1 MMALLLAGALSW
13 QRREREQAG
22 AADQTFDPRPDGYLD
37 DLHERMKVIWIGEFL
52 ARSLERIVPAK
63 LGFQQRRDAITGPLR
78 LVGPDLTGIVETFAD
93 PHMARRLVL
102 RR

>member
-1 MMALLLAGALSW
+1 
-13 QRREREQAG
+13 
-22 AADQTFDPRPDGYLD
+22 
-37 DLHERMKVIWIGEFL
+37 L

-93 PHMARRLVL
+93 PHTARRLLL